1 MRGFKITFGL
11 ALLLVSAFITVAC
24 YVQSHGAGIGTGSL
38 LAIVIA
44 AYVYDHRHHLFGQTD
59 GNAFAD
65 RSNAT
70 KIAMHQGR
78 LTAMR
83 HDGDIPAR

>member
-1 MRGFKITFGL
+1 MRGFKIIFGV
-11 ALLLVSAFITVAC
+11 ALLLASALITAAC
-24 YVQSHGAGIGTGSL
+24 YVQSHGAGISTGAL
-38 LAIVIA
+38 LAIVVT
-44 AYVYDHRHHLFGQTD
+44 AYVYDHRHHLFGQAE

-83 HDGDIPAR
+83 HDGDITAR